1 MQINAICSVEVCI
14 LLLKEYQKFY
24 LTIKLFVVNLV
35 LKSDNLKTNKENIQ
49 CFMAES
55 VRH

>member
-1 MQINAICSVEVCI
+1 MQINAICNVEVCI

-24 LTIKLFVVNLV
+24 LTIKRFVVNLV

-55 VRH
+55 VRQ